1 MNQLPVLP
9 DEIVRML
16 AERTQDERRLIFKT
30 LRNEFH
36 IHELET
42 RLNTRAEV
50 ILEAISRASDLTL
63 RGIRGII
70 AEAAFKQEVVVP
82 FTSSGSGWKEVNL
95 AGDHPFDFKIE
106 DEQGPVTIQ
115 VKMQRQKEQRPML
128 ASEANKAMFRY
139 LDDHFVVETQ
149 RTRGGKNADG
159 TDTRPYR
166 FGEFD
171 LLAVAMHPS
180 TKNWSN
186 FLYTVQRWLVPTPGE
201 NQLVFKYQPVPKAPN
216 DLWTSDLE
224 TAIEW
229 LRTGGQNCLP
239 STSTLL

>member
-1 MNQLPVLP
+1 MP
-9 DEIVRML
+9 DDIVRFL
-16 AERTQDERRLIFKT
+16 AQITPDERRAIFKT
-30 LRNEFH
+30 LRHEFP

-42 RLNTRAEV
+42 RLNTSAEV

-70 AEAAFKQEVVVP
+70 AEAAFKQEVVLT
-82 FTSSGSGWKEVNL
+82 FTSNGASWKEIPLV
-95 AGDHPFDFKIE
+95 GDHSFDFALKDPRGQI
-106 DEQGPVTIQ
+106 TIQ

-128 ASEANKAMFRY
+128 ASEANKKMFRH

-180 TKNWSN
+180 TNNWSD
-186 FLYTVQRWLVPTPGE
+186 FLYTVERWLVPTPGA

-216 DLWTSDLE
+216 NLWTDNLE
-224 TAIEW
+224 TAIDW
-229 LRTGGQNCLP
+229 LRSDMQRRLP
-239 STSTLL
+239 SSALSSEE